1 MPNNTVYTLNIVNAV
16 IRSSPVLM
24 RDLGGPLNATSINQL
39 AALPYESLNE
49 FVGAIMKVVKSY
61 AYTTIFE
68 RADNPFAPFFR
79 EKLEAGFTVE
89 DMYIKLFAG
98 HDFDYTGADALKR
111 HKPDVVDMFY
121 SVNFEKEYDISV
133 SLEQAKTAFL
143 TVSGVEQFM
152 AQQYNALYSSAER
165 DIWKECLNIFGE
177 VYANGD
183 YHNISASALSSDTNI
198 KAFLETLKNTISGF
212 RFLSTT
218 YNPLSTE
225 VKTRPED
232 ILVIMPANVKNKVD
246 VQTLAGAFNLDKI
259 EVENQIITVPSENGF
274 GAKLASEGTLALVV
288 DKNFFRIF
296 PQTFDALS
304 QLNAS
309 GFFTNT
315 HLLSRWIFS
324 YGRFYN
330 IARIYDE
337 SVFYN
342 TELDNKTADEVNF
355 VYSPVMNKVNTLSP
369 YHEATAIESA
379 EVTISMNTAVE
390 TEAAAT
396 AFKCKIVYANGDD
409 TGIEVRK
416 TVPSGIGG
424 YRCVFKY
431 DQPAASVVAVIE
443 DDPA

>member
-1 MPNNTVYTLNIVNAV
+1 MSKNSVYTLNIVNSA
-16 IRSSPVLM
+16 IQSSPVLM
-24 RDLGGPLNATSINQL
+24 RELGGDLDESTIARL
-39 AALPYESLNE
+39 ASLPYEALNE

-89 DMYIKLFAG
+89 DMYIKLFDG
-98 HDFDYTGADALKR
+98 HDFDYTGAAALQR

-143 TVSGVEQFM
+143 TLSGVEQFM
-152 AQQYNALYSSAER
+152 AQQYNSLYSSAER
-165 DIWKECLNIFGE
+165 DIWRECLNIFGE
-177 VYANGD
+177 VYTNGD
-183 YHNISASALSSDTNI
+183 YTETGVSALSSEANI

-212 RFLSTT
+212 QFLGTS
-218 YNPLSTE
+218 YNPLATE

-232 ILVIMPANVKNKVD
+232 VLVVMPANVVNKVD

-259 EVENQIITVPSENGF
+259 EIRNQIITVPATSGF
-274 GAKLASEGTLALVV
+274 GAKMASEGTLAIVV
-288 DKNFFRIF
+288 DKNFFRIY

-330 IARIYDE
+330 VARIYD
-337 SVFYN
+337 SSATYALTTDLKN
-342 TELDNKTADEVNF
+342 YTGALATSWSKTAPAGSSPFTEGTTVT
-355 VYSPVMNKVNTLSP
+355 YSCF
-369 YHEATAIESA
+369 
-379 EVTISMNTAVE
+379 AVE
-390 TEAAAT
+390 ADTNPADTVAT
-396 AFKCKIVYANGDD
+396 LVDANGDV
-409 TGIEVRK
+409 IKELE
-416 TVPSGIGG
+416 
-424 YRCVFKY
+424 
-431 DQPAASVVAVIE
+431 VAVGI
-443 DDPA
+443 PATGKKSVSITFTMPATPCKLVATYPEA